1 MLLGWLRDDM
11 KRLLKKIYERVAF
24 NALGVQ
30 NYHKA
35 SYYFK
40 KIVDT
45 NPKARGVH
53 YNYAVSLIGSRQYAL
68 AEKHLLNEL
77 NMSGERYEILKTLG
91 ELYYTNN
98 NSSKAIEFLKKAIEH
113 CVDEKEAA
121 LIRKKIS
128 VADDSQQYSNM
139 LKANSMFEK
148 ASNHL
153 DNMQW
158 HEARALFKQALDY
171 DKDNPLIYNNLG
183 VISLNHEK
191 KYAKAKSYFQKALV
205 YSDLP
210 IIKRNLNKAEF
221 HILKEAKNTHK
232 TQGRH

>member
-77 NMSGERYEILKTLG
+77 NMSGERYEIL
-91 ELYYTNN
+91 
-98 NSSKAIEFLKKAIEH
+98 KAIEFLKKAIEH